1 MILRKASLPKGG
13 ALRSRSKGKAYPPT
27 AGVPEGF
34 LLMT

>member
-1 MILRKASLPKGG
+1 MILGRASLPKGG
-13 ALRSRSKGKAYPPT
+13 ALGSPSEGKAYPPT

>member
-1 MILRKASLPKGG
+1 MISKKASLPNDG
-13 ALRSRSKGKAYPPT
+13 ALGSRSEGKDYPPT

>member
-1 MILRKASLPKGG
+1 MILGRASLPKDG
-13 ALRSRSKGKAYPPT
+13 ALRSRNKGKAYPPT

>member
-1 MILRKASLPKGG
+1 MILRKASLSNDG
-13 ALRSRSKGKAYPPT
+13 ALGSRSEGKAYPPT

>member
-1 MILRKASLPKGG
+1 MISKKASLPNDG
-13 ALRSRSKGKAYPPT
+13 ALGSRSKGKAYPPT

>member
-1 MILRKASLPKGG
+1 MILRKASLPNDG
-13 ALRSRSKGKAYPPT
+13 ALGSQSKGKAYPPT